1 MTMRQRKRALL
12 ARAHEALFPR
22 SLRGGGPFYV
32 WNGLSLVR
40 VDDFLGLR
48 PGNETTTDRINLRFA
63 RELGL
68 TR

>member
-1 MTMRQRKRALL
+1 MTMRQRKRALM
-12 ARAHEALFPR
+12 ARAHEAMFPR
-22 SLRGGGPFYV
+22 SLRGGPFYV

-48 PGNETTTDRINLRFA
+48 PGSVATTDRINLRFA
-63 RELGL
+63 SEMGM